1 MLSQSQKSLETV
13 LKMKEILLSI
23 AFISPHAL
31 IVNCQFSTPW
41 LFGLT
46 FFLKEQFTTK
56 AKMYSVQ
63 SSLNTPCSHFKA
75 R

>member
-1 MLSQSQKSLETV
+1 MLSRSQKSLETV

-23 AFISPHAL
+23 AF
-31 IVNCQFSTPW
+31 
-41 LFGLT
+41 T